1 MRIEPDT
8 INTIPGKAVFSV
20 DFRHPDGETI
30 EALSRDLGILGET
43 VARNRGVEVTVE
55 RIWTSEPTPF
65 DPTVVEAIRIGCQ
78 RLGLDYEELWSGAGH
93 DAKHLAD
100 LVPSGMIFV
109 RSQGGVSH
117 AEIEESTAED
127 IAAGGNVLLQAAL
140 QLAG

>member
-1 MRIEPDT
+1 
-8 INTIPGKAVFSV
+8 
-20 DFRHPDGETI
+20 
-30 EALSRDLGILGET
+30 
-43 VARNRGVEVTVE
+43 VEVTVE
-55 RIWTSEPTPF
+55 RIWTSDPTPF